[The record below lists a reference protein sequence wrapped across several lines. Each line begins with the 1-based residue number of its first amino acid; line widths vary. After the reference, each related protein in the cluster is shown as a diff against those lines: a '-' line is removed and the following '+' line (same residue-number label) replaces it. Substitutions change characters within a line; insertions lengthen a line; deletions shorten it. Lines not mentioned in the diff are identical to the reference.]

1 MTVLREETTEESE
14 PRAKEIR
21 ESAHPRRSIAPQL
34 SVVVPI
40 LSFSFLMVGLHL
52 NAYPT
57 FSPIDERQHVD
68 YLYRIS
74 RGDLLRMGEQIGQE
88 ALRDEAC
95 RGLDWDLFTPPPC
108 HPIRPYNPD
117 VYPDLGYNSAHIHPP
132 TYYFLTNLVADS
144 FRTTGISRDFVSSAR
159 LSGGLW
165 LGLGLLVF
173 WYVASKLHIHP
184 LGRVIAMVLMATTP
198 TVLHASATVNPD
210 STALL
215 AGGLLLL
222 ATLVWERKRGR
233 TILLVPLGAV
243 LAVALKVTNILVVGA
258 TALYLIIRWWLA
270 WRSTR
275 NEPGVTRGYLGAAAV
290 LIVAGLASTLLWMMM
305 HNALIRVPFDPQ
317 TEQFRVESLSAD
329 AIVGQMLALVTP
341 VRDPWLPPFL
351 NNAAVKGIFQ
361 LVNLGLVAAVFG
373 AVMFGSPRRST
384 TVLAISGALVIL
396 GSGALLTV
404 LNYML
409 NSGTYVAIPPRYG
422 MSVIPIL
429 FLGLASA
436 LRRPPVLWGAGLLGI
451 ASFGTVVSGML
462 SSL

>member
-1 MTVLREETTEESE
+1 MLRGQTTDTSE
-14 PRAKEIR
+14 PTAEEIPEQGRHRAR
-21 ESAHPRRSIAPQL
+21 IATWVW
-34 SVVVPI
+34 VVIPI
-40 LSFSFLMVGLHL
+40 LFLTFLLVGLHL
-52 NAYPT
+52 RAYPT

-95 RGLDWDLFTPPPC
+95 RGLDWNLFTPPPC
-108 HPIRPYNPD
+108 HPNRPYNPD
-117 VYPDLGYNSAHIHPP
+117 VYPNLGYNSAHIHPP

-173 WYVASKLHIHP
+173 WYVASELHIGP
-184 LGRVIAMVLMATTP
+184 LSRVIAMVLMATTP

-233 TILLVPLGAV
+233 TILLIPLGAV

-270 WRSTR
+270 WRRTR

-290 LIVAGLASTLLWMMM
+290 LIVAGLASALLWMMT

-317 TEQFRVESLSAD
+317 TEQFRVESLPAD
-329 AIVGQMLALVTP
+329 AVVGQMLALVTP
-341 VRDPWLPPFL
+341 VRDPWLPSFL

-361 LVNLGLVAAVFG
+361 LVNLGLIAAVFG
-373 AVMFGSPRRST
+373 AVMFGRPRRPT
-384 TVLAISGALVIL
+384 TVLAISGALAIL

-404 LNYML
+404 VNYLL

-436 LRRPPVLWGAGLLGI
+436 LHRPTVLWVAGLLGT
-451 ASFGTVVSGML
+451 ASFGIVVFGML
-462 SSL
+462 NSL